1 MAGNLATSTS
11 TSVEDISVI
20 WRWQEQQNGTM
31 NVPNRGID
39 ILRWLSF
46 LFDIIGSDLFS
57 ITEDIHLHANAFQ
70 VQVFVVVFWFKNS

>member
-1 MAGNLATSTS
+1 
-11 TSVEDISVI
+11 
-20 WRWQEQQNGTM
+20 M

-70 VQVFVVVFWFKNS
+70 VQVVFWGGLKTLDFPWYLAVLSLSLSLFL